1 MFGGVRSAEKY
12 VAKCGEI
19 WYYKQKETVRKMI
32 MKKLISIIILCA
44 ILAAFAAPS
53 AFAAESDFSRETLLA
68 ESLKSLGIFKGV
80 SDTEFEL
87 DRAPTRAE
95 ALVMLIRLLGKENEA
110 LSSECVHPFTDAPE
124 WADKYIGYAFENGLT
139 KGISET
145 EFAGNHRATR
155 EMYLTF
161 VLRALGY
168 SDSEG
173 GDFLWNAPFE
183 LAEKTG
189 IISASDMTS
198 EFLRA
203 EVVKASYNAM
213 STRLKNEEKTLGEK
227 LISEGVFSKE
237 AYDVIFNPEEEPDSS
252 ETEKPEKED
261 DTGLGISRTELLGD
275 VEIYIGDMD
284 FSTMT
289 SSERSFE
296 IFKHWIA
303 ENSDY
308 FYGGQTYLVYKIKG
322 EETFIYT
329 YAQKPG
335 EDEIRISVEQFPE
348 EGGAYLLMYILN
360 RDGSRD
366 VTVCSYYESRNDET
380 PVLSGEIHQDRDN
393 VFEIYEFDNFKG
405 RPDEDKK
412 IISKAYELI
421 PKLFDFTDA
430 VMNVN
435 IGYFGCPGV
444 SSLGFDEF

>member
-1 MFGGVRSAEKY
+1 
-12 VAKCGEI
+12 
-19 WYYKQKETVRKMI
+19 
-32 MKKLISIIILCA
+32 MKKLISIIIMCA
-44 ILAAFAAPS
+44 ILATLATSS
-53 AFAAESDFSRETLLA
+53 ALAAENDFLGETELA

-87 DRAPTRAE
+87 DRVPTRAE
-95 ALVMLIRLLGKENEA
+95 ALVMLIRLLGKEEEA
-110 LSSECVHPFTDAPE
+110 LLSDCRHPFTDTPE

-139 KGISET
+139 NGISET
-145 EFAGNHRATR
+145 KFAGEHRATR

-168 SDSEG
+168 SDSEN
-173 GDFLWNAPFE
+173 GDFKWDAPFE
-183 LAEKTG
+183 LAEETEILGVYNKD
-189 IISASDMTS
+189 A

-203 EVVKASYNAM
+203 EVVRVSYNAM
-213 STRLKNEEKTLGEK
+213 TAKLKGKSETLAEK
-227 LISEGVFSKE
+227 LIGEGVFSQE
-237 AYDVIFNPEEEPDSS
+237 DYDKVFAPQ
-252 ETEKPEKED
+252 TEVESAQPVAPEKED
-261 DTGLGISRTELLGD
+261 DTGLGISRAELLGD
-275 VEIYIGDMD
+275 VEIYIGDVD

-289 SSERSFE
+289 SSERAFE

-329 YAQKPG
+329 YAQKPN

-348 EGGAYLLMYILN
+348 EGGSYLLMYILN
-360 RDGSRD
+360 RDGSGD
-366 VTVCSYYESRNDET
+366 VTVCSYYESRNDEK
-380 PVLSGEIHQDRDN
+380 PKLSGEIHQDRDN
-393 VFEIYEFDNFKG
+393 VFEIYEFDKFEG

-412 IISKAYELI
+412 LINKAYELI

-435 IGYFGCPGV
+435 IGYFGCPGI
-444 SSLGFDEF
+444 SSLGFEEF